1 MTTLNRFQK
10 QRNTLVNN
18 MQMQLK
24 LLMEYKVNGVSLYDN
39 EIVILKE
46 RLNTLKNSK
55 QYKNENHIHQ

>member
-1 MTTLNRFQK
+1 MMNLNRFQK

-46 RLNTLKNSK
+46 RLRTLKQSK
-55 QYKNENHIHQ
+55 QYKNENHVH